1 MKNRARWAGI
11 AALVAALAVAGC
23 SSGAAATQ
31 PPNLNGT
38 NWRVVE
44 IAGEPT
50 FGSNPPTI
58 SFRNGRIRGDSG
70 CNTFTAD
77 VTLDQTTIDVGSIS
91 STLRLC
97 EGAVGATETLFMRA
111 LIGATALSFDE
122 KGNLVIVGDGGD
134 VHFAASR

>member
-77 VTLDQTTIDVGSIS
+77 VTVDQTTIDVGSIS

-122 KGNLVIVGDGGD
+122 KGNLVIAGDGGD
-134 VHFAASR
+134 VHFVAAR

>member
-1 MKNRARWAGI
+1 MKNRARSAGL
-11 AALVAALAVAGC
+11 AAVFAAVAVAGC
-23 SSGAAATQ
+23 SSGDAATP

-38 NWRVVE
+38 QGRVVE

-50 FGSNPPTI
+50 FGGNPPTI

-77 VTLDQTTIDVGSIS
+77 VTLDQMTIDVGSIS

-97 EGAVGATETLFMRA
+97 EGDLGTTETQFMRA

-122 KGNLVIVGDGGD
+122 KGNLILAGDGGN

>member
-23 SSGAAATQ
+23 SSGDGATQ

-50 FGSNPPTI
+50 FGNNPPTI

-77 VTLDQTTIDVGSIS
+77 VTLDQMSIDVGSIS

-97 EGAVGATETLFMRA
+97 EGDVGTTETLFMRA
-111 LIGATALSFDE
+111 LIGASALSFDE
-122 KGNLVIVGDGGD
+122 KGNLLLAGDGGN
-134 VHFAASR
+134 VHFVAAR

>member
-1 MKNRARWAGI
+1 MKNRARSAGL
-11 AALVAALAVAGC
+11 AAVFAAVAVAGC
-23 SSGAAATQ
+23 SSGDAATP

-38 NWRVVE
+38 QWRVVE

-50 FGSNPPTI
+50 FGGNPPTI
-58 SFRNGRIRGDSG
+58 SIRQGRNRGDSG
-70 CNTFTAD
+70 CNTLTAD
-77 VTLDQTTIDVGSIS
+77 VTLDQMTIDVGSIS

-97 EGAVGATETLFMRA
+97 EGDLGTTETQFMRA

-122 KGNLVIVGDGGD
+122 KGNLILAGDGGN

>member
-77 VTLDQTTIDVGSIS
+77 VTLDQMTIDVGSIS

-97 EGAVGATETLFMRA
+97 EGEVGATETLFMRA
-111 LIGATALSFDE
+111 LIGASALSFDE
-122 KGNLVIVGDGGD
+122 KGNLVLAGDGGN
-134 VHFAASR
+134 VHFVAAR

>member
-1 MKNRARWAGI
+1 MKNRARWAGV

-122 KGNLVIVGDGGD
+122 KGNLVIAGDGGN
-134 VHFAASR
+134 VHFVAAR

>member
-38 NWRVVE
+38 QWRVVE

-50 FGSNPPTI
+50 IGGNPPTI
-58 SFRNGRIRGDSG
+58 TFRNGRIRGDSG

-77 VTLDQTTIDVGSIS
+77 VTLDQMNIDVGSIS

-97 EGAVGATETLFMRA
+97 EGDTGVTETMFMRA
-111 LIGATALSFDE
+111 LVGATAMSFDE

>member
-1 MKNRARWAGI
+1 MKNRARWAGF
-11 AALVAALAVAGC
+11 AGLVAALALAGC
-23 SSGAAATQ
+23 SSGDAASQ

-38 NWRVVE
+38 NWRVVQ

-50 FGSNPPTI
+50 FGNNPPTI

-77 VTLDQTTIDVGSIS
+77 VTLDQMTIDVGSIS

-97 EGAVGATETLFMRA
+97 EGDVGATETQFMRA

-122 KGNLVIVGDGGD
+122 KGNLVLAGDGGD
-134 VHFAASR
+134 VHFVAAR

>member
-1 MKNRARWAGI
+1 MKNRARWAGC

-23 SSGAAATQ
+23 SSGEGATQ

-38 NWRVVE
+38 QWRVVE

-50 FGSNPPTI
+50 IGGNPPTI
-58 SFRNGRIRGDSG
+58 TFRNGRIRGDSG

-77 VTLDQTTIDVGSIS
+77 VTVDQMTIDVGSIS

-97 EGAVGATETLFMRA
+97 EGDAGMTETMFMRA
-111 LIGATALSFDE
+111 LIGASSMSFDE

>member
-77 VTLDQTTIDVGSIS
+77 VTVDQTTIDVGSIS

-111 LIGATALSFDE
+111 LIGASALSFDE
-122 KGNLVIVGDGGD
+122 KGNLVIAGDGGD
-134 VHFAASR
+134 VHFIAAR

>member
-1 MKNRARWAGI
+1 MKNRARWAGC

-23 SSGAAATQ
+23 SSGDGATP

-38 NWRVVE
+38 QWRVVE

-50 FGSNPPTI
+50 YGSNPPTI

-77 VTLDQTTIDVGSIS
+77 VTLDQMTIDVGSIN

-97 EGAVGATETLFMRA
+97 EGDVATTETSFMRA
-111 LIGATALSFDE
+111 LIGAKALSFDE
-122 KGNLVIVGDGGD
+122 KGNLVIAGDGGD
-134 VHFAASR
+134 VQFVASR

>member
-1 MKNRARWAGI
+1 MKNRARWPALT
-11 AALVAALAVAGC
+11 ALVTALAVAGC
-23 SSGAAATQ
+23 SSGDAATP

-38 NWRVVE
+38 QWRVVE

-70 CNTFTAD
+70 CNTFSAD
-77 VTLDQTTIDVGSIS
+77 VTLEQMTIDVGSIS

-97 EGAVGATETLFMRA
+97 EGDVGATETMFMRA
-111 LIGATALSFDE
+111 LIGASSLSFDE
-122 KGNLVIVGDGGD
+122 KGNLLLGGDGGD
-134 VHFAASR
+134 VQFVASR

>member
-1 MKNRARWAGI
+1 MKNRARWAGL
-11 AALVAALAVAGC
+11 AALAAALAVAGC
-23 SSGAAATQ
+23 SSGEGATQ

-38 NWRVVE
+38 QWRVVE

-50 FGSNPPTI
+50 IGGNPPTI
-58 SFRNGRIRGDSG
+58 TFRNGRIKGDSG

-77 VTLDQTTIDVGSIS
+77 VTVDQMTIDVGSIN

-97 EGAVGATETLFMRA
+97 EGDAGATETMFMRA
-111 LIGATALSFDE
+111 LIGASSMSFDE

>member
-1 MKNRARWAGI
+1 MKNRARWAGC
-11 AALVAALAVAGC
+11 AAFVAALALAGC
-23 SSGAAATQ
+23 SSGDAATP

-38 NWRVVE
+38 QWRVVE

-70 CNTFTAD
+70 CNTFSAD
-77 VTLDQTTIDVGSIS
+77 VTLEQMTIDVGSIS

-97 EGAVGATETLFMRA
+97 EGDVGATETMFMRA
-111 LIGATALSFDE
+111 LIGASSLSFDE
-122 KGNLVIVGDGGD
+122 KGNLLLGGDGGD
-134 VHFAASR
+134 VQFVASR

>member
-1 MKNRARWAGI
+1 MKNRARWAGLVG
-11 AALVAALAVAGC
+11 LVAALAVAGC
-23 SSGAAATQ
+23 SSGDGATQ

-38 NWRVVE
+38 QWRVVE

-50 FGSNPPTI
+50 YGNNPPTI

-77 VTLDQTTIDVGSIS
+77 VTRDQMTIDVGSIS

-97 EGAVGATETLFMRA
+97 EGDVGTTETLFMRA
-111 LIGATALSFDE
+111 LIGASALSFDA
-122 KGNLVIVGDGGD
+122 KGNLVIAGDGGN
-134 VHFAASR
+134 VNFVAAR

>member
-1 MKNRARWAGI
+1 MKNRARWAGL

-23 SSGAAATQ
+23 SSGDAATP

-38 NWRVVE
+38 VWRVVE

-70 CNTFTAD
+70 CNTFSAD
-77 VTLDQTTIDVGSIS
+77 VTLEQMTIDVGSIS

-97 EGAVGATETLFMRA
+97 EGDVGATETMFMRA
-111 LIGATALSFDE
+111 LIGASSLSFDE
-122 KGNLVIVGDGGD
+122 KGNLLLGGDGGD
-134 VHFAASR
+134 VQFVASR

>member
-1 MKNRARWAGI
+1 MKNRARWAGL
-11 AALVAALAVAGC
+11 AALVAALAVTGC
-23 SSGAAATQ
+23 SSGDAATP

-38 NWRVVE
+38 QWRVVE

-70 CNTFTAD
+70 CNTFSAD
-77 VTLDQTTIDVGSIS
+77 VTLEQMTIDVGSIS

-97 EGAVGATETLFMRA
+97 EGDVGATETMFMRA
-111 LIGATALSFDE
+111 LIGASSLSFDE
-122 KGNLVIVGDGGD
+122 KGNLLLGGDGGD
-134 VHFAASR
+134 VQFVASR

>member
-1 MKNRARWAGI
+1 MKNRAPWAGV
-11 AALVAALAVAGC
+11 AALAATLAVAGC

-31 PPNLNGT
+31 APNLNGT
-38 NWRVVE
+38 NWRVIE

-50 FGSNPPTI
+50 FGNNPPTI

-77 VTLDQTTIDVGSIS
+77 VTFDQMKIDVGSIS

-97 EGAVGATETLFMRA
+97 EGDVATTETLFMRA
-111 LIGATALSFDE
+111 LIGATALSFDPD
-122 KGNLVIVGDGGD
+122 GNLLLEGDGGA
-134 VHFAASR
+134 VHFVAAR

>member
-1 MKNRARWAGI
+1 MKNLARWAGL
-11 AALVAALAVAGC
+11 AAFAAALAVAGC
-23 SSGAAATQ
+23 SSGEGATQ

-38 NWRVVE
+38 QWRVVE

-50 FGSNPPTI
+50 IGGNPPTI
-58 SFRNGRIRGDSG
+58 TFRNGRIRGDSG

-77 VTLDQTTIDVGSIS
+77 VTVDQMTIDVGSIS

-97 EGAVGATETLFMRA
+97 EGDAGVTETMFMRA
-111 LIGATALSFDE
+111 LIGASSMSFDE

>member
-1 MKNRARWAGI
+1 MKNRARWAGL

-23 SSGAAATQ
+23 SSGDGATQ

-50 FGSNPPTI
+50 FGNNPPTI

-97 EGAVGATETLFMRA
+97 EGDVGATETLFMRA
-111 LIGATALSFDE
+111 LIGATALSYDE
-122 KGNLVIVGDGGD
+122 KGNLVIAGDGGN
-134 VHFAASR
+134 VHFVAAR

>member
-1 MKNRARWAGI
+1 MNNRARSAGL
-11 AALVAALAVAGC
+11 AAVFAALAVAGC
-23 SSGAAATQ
+23 SSGDGATQ

-38 NWRVVE
+38 QWRVVE

-50 FGSNPPTI
+50 FGGNPPTI

-77 VTLDQTTIDVGSIS
+77 VTLDQMTIDVGSIS

-97 EGAVGATETLFMRA
+97 EGDVATTETQFMRA
-111 LIGATALSFDE
+111 LIGANALSFDAE
-122 KGNLVIVGDGGD
+122 GNLILAGNGGN
-134 VHFAASR
+134 VQFVASR